1 MITLEQVKADP
12 SIKTYIRMADA
23 SLGELGFTEHSFAH
37 VGKTADVA
45 AYILSTLGYD
55 KREIELAQIAAY
67 MHDIGNVI
75 NRRVHFSITHVR

>member
-1 MITLEQVKADP
+1 MPTLVK
-12 SIKTYIRMADA
+12 R
-23 SLGELGFTEHSFAH
+23 
-37 VGKTADVA
+37 ADVA

-75 NRRVHFSITHVR
+75 NRIDHAQSGAVMAFRILDRLGADAEDIAK

>member
-1 MITLEQVKADP
+1 MPTLVK
-12 SIKTYIRMADA
+12 R
-23 SLGELGFTEHSFAH
+23 
-37 VGKTADVA
+37 ADVA

-75 NRRVHFSITHVR
+75 NRH